1 MKKLAIVATGQALN
15 TRQVFR
21 VSANLEGKDA
31 SSPGRIECVEEL
43 GNLQVLFLLAVGNY
57 EEDLVAAGARYACAV
72 EESKSFGQSFV
83 QVALL
88 AGVLEASQ
96 SFRENELV
104 LLVGLNKYVGELM
117 EQKLGLNTN
126 QKAVSLLTRNAD
138 NFD

>member
-31 SSPGRIECVEEL
+31 SQPGRIACVEEL